1 MVPRVLLLAVALGW
15 VAEAAAASG
24 RIYKVLPHLLDR
36 QGRHTLAP
44 SLYERDAY
52 QAYLRRHSGECSAL
66 RFDVHWKARPPRTPA
81 LKLRLELR
89 TASGDPARPLVLEQ
103 PVEMKGRFSR
113 WSSLTLE
120 GEAFKNAGGVIAW
133 RATLWADEV
142 MLAEAKSF
150 LW

>member
-1 MVPRVLLLAVALGW
+1 MALALGW
-15 VAEAAAASG
+15 TSEAAAATG

-52 QAYLRRHSGECSAL
+52 QAYLRRHPQECSAL
-66 RFDVHWKARPPRTPA
+66 RFDVHWKAKPPKTPS

-89 TASGDPARPLVLEQ
+89 TASGDSARPLVLEQ
-103 PVEMKGRFSR
+103 PVEAKGRFSR
-113 WSSLTLE
+113 WSSLALE

-133 RATLWADEV
+133 RATLWQGEDL
-142 MLAEAKSF
+142 LAEVKSF